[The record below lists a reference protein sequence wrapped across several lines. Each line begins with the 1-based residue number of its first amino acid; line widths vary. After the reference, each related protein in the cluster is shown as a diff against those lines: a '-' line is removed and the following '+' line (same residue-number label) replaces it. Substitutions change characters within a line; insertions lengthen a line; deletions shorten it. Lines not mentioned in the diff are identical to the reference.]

1 MTFAPA
7 ATNRHW
13 MVRTIVTGKTERGF
27 TFMELLVVLALIALL
42 ASMIAPV
49 LTGSIA
55 RAREAALKENL
66 QVMRKSIDDYYGDRS
81 EYPPDLDT
89 LVQKR
94 YLRRVPVDP
103 LTERADSW
111 RLVKAEHE
119 RGGVMDVHSGSD
131 EQSGE
136 GGYYRDW

>member
-1 MTFAPA
+1 MD
-7 ATNRHW
+7 
-13 MVRTIVTGKTERGF
+13 RTTVTGKRAAGF

-42 ASMIAPV
+42 ASVIAPV
-49 LTGSIA
+49 LTGSIG

-66 QVMRKSIDDYYGDRS
+66 QVMRKSIDDYYGDRG

-89 LVQKR
+89 LVKKR

-103 LTERADSW
+103 LTDRADSW
-111 RLVKAEHE
+111 RLAKAEHE

-131 EQSGE
+131 EQAGE